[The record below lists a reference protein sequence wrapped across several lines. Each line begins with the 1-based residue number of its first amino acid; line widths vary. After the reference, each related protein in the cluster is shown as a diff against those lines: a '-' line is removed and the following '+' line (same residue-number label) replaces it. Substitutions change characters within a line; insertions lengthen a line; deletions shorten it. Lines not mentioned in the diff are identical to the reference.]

1 MNRPLQVYLDDGEH
15 LRLEEWAREKGW
27 TKSQAVRIALR
38 AATHRPTGDPL
49 LDASGMVDGLPAD
62 ASERVDHYLAET
74 YVAEPASKY
83 QVAGVRK
90 RSGVRR

>member
-1 MNRPLQVYLDDGEH
+1 MSRPLQVYLDESEH

-38 AATHRPTGDPL
+38 AATQKPSGDPL
-49 LDASGMVDGLPAD
+49 LDAGGMVDGLPPD

-83 QVAGVRK
+83 QVTGARK
-90 RSGVRR
+90 RPRVRR